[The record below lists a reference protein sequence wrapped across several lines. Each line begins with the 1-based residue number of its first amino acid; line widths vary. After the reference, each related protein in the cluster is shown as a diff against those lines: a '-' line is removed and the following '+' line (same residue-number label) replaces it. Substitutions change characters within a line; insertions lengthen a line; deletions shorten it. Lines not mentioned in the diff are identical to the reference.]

1 MYISTKDWK
10 SYINKLAKLN
20 DTAAGAIQNYVQ
32 KNGFG
37 DTDALI
43 EYAYAVV
50 QKYGTGSAALTAAM
64 YDTVAEMSGKFYEP
78 AEMAPNASYGEVAKT
93 VNGVLKTSQNE
104 EEMAGAVSRLVKR
117 AGADTMLQNAKRDR
131 AQFAWIPSGDTCAFC
146 LTLASRGWQY
156 VSKNSLKNGHAEHI
170 HSNCN
175 CTYAVRFSDDDGVDG
190 YDPEIYREMYENAE
204 GRTPN
209 EKINSMR
216 REAYARNKEEINEQ
230 KASAEEKRKELNSS
244 AAELITSFTF
254 TEPNENIEKFENK
267 SRNLKNERAIITD
280 PDGNIWDQQQG
291 RGRHVSIETPPAA
304 GYTFSHTH
312 PDPVTFSVADVRGF
326 EKSGFKQM
334 RAAAPDRTYILEALN
349 PVQKG
354 DGEDLFTIEMFNEW
368 TRLDE
373 ISDARRKEMNVAAM
387 KIADRAERSAFVQ
400 RETKARVSWL
410 EEQQEKWL
418 KENAPKY
425 GYRYKVEMVK

>member
-1 MYISTKDWK
+1 MYISTNDWK
-10 SYINKLAKLN
+10 AYINKLAKLN

-32 KNGFG
+32 ENGFG
-37 DTDALI
+37 NTDALI

-190 YDPEIYREMYENAE
+190 YDPEVYREMYENAE

-244 AAELITSFTF
+244 AAELINAFTF
-254 TEPNENIEKFENK
+254 TEPDENIKKFEEK

-291 RGRHVSIETPPAA
+291 RGRHVSIDTPPAA

-312 PDPVTFSVADVRGF
+312 PEPVTFSVADVRGF

-354 DGEDLFTIEMFNEW
+354 DGENLFTIEMFKEW

>member
-1 MYISTKDWK
+1 MYISTNDWK
-10 SYINKLAKLN
+10 AYINKLAKLN

-32 KNGFG
+32 ENGFG
-37 DTDALI
+37 NTDALI

-190 YDPEIYREMYENAE
+190 YDPEVYREMYENAE

-244 AAELITSFTF
+244 AAELINAFTF
-254 TEPNENIEKFENK
+254 TEPDENIKKFEEK

-312 PDPVTFSVADVRGF
+312 PEPVTFSVADVRGF

-354 DGEDLFTIEMFNEW
+354 DGENLFTIEMFKEW

-400 RETKARVSWL
+400 RETKARVPWL